1 MIKRLLIVL
10 LVCIMPVALFC
21 GCNPTNPEPTKTTYT
36 ITFVQDGQDNIVKTV
51 EKGETLTDIPTP
63 VPTNEQGYVI
73 AWDVTDFSNIQ
84 KDLTVTAV
92 KTAKTFTI
100 TYVVS
105 DNASSKGV
113 SLSTTTQTVT
123 YGEQFTLLEMPTYT
137 VDGVKYILT
146 AWLYNGKAFVSGTW
160 TLLENITL
168 TMAHFEPVGVPDWI

>member
-1 MIKRLLIVL
+1 M
-10 LVCIMPVALFC
+10 
-21 GCNPTNPEPTKTTYT
+21 
-36 ITFVQDGQDNIVKTV
+36 
-51 EKGETLTDIPTP
+51 
-63 VPTNEQGYVI
+63 PTNEQGYVI

-137 VDGVKYILT
+137 VDGVKYILI

-168 TMAHFEPVGVPDWI
+168 TMAHFEPVSVPDWI